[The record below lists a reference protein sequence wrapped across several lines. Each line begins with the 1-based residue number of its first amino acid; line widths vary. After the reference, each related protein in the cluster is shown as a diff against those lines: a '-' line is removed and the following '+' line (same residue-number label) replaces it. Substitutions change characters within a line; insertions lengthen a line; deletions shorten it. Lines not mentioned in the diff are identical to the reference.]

1 MNNSHRVAA
10 AIAVLSFCFCAQ
22 SAIIG
27 CVGTSITNW
36 SGYPEKLGSL
46 LGAGNTVYNL
56 GKYGTTAIKAGDS
69 PYWGCDRF
77 PTVFSDLPELITIEM
92 GINDSKK
99 ANWNPAWFDADLRS
113 LIDTFCTMS
122 TKPKIWLCLPTPSWN
137 NTMGIS
143 NDTIEQYVIPA
154 IQAIAGERGLP
165 VIDFHTPYKN
175 HPEWFSDGIHP
186 VKTSPVADS
195 MAAIMRRA
203 ITQPVMGLS
212 QQTLEF
218 SSMIGQADP
227 ADQTITV
234 VNMGINTTLNQ
245 VSVTKHAAWLTVA
258 VNATSRNGQI
268 LTNHIDPSQ
277 VAAQERT
284 WVDTVTVT
292 STNAVPAAARYV
304 VTLWVRP
311 AAVLS
316 AVSITPA
323 AVHVPNQA
331 TQQFSAQGIDQFGKP
346 MVPSPAITWSASGGA
361 ITTSGLFTAGAVQGN
376 FPIVAASGAFSDTAY
391 VNLSPITYLP
401 EGRIT
406 QMLVLMRSGSPYI
419 ARGSGTIS
427 TDFLGN
433 EATVQPVA
441 GAKDTVNG
449 LECVWT
455 MATDADGMWFDQ
467 TSQDNF
473 VAYGAIYIYSSDSL
487 KKVYLRY
494 RFDDNCRAYCNGTVR
509 INEIALND
517 DGVQRVSS
525 PMYLNRGINRYNF
538 KFIENTGANYF
549 AVRITD
555 ETGADATNV
564 GYQFTPV
571 PPTVN
576 AINAASSIRLAN
588 PAICLTNRVIR
599 VTFPS
604 HEDRTV
610 ELVDAKGRLLY
621 AQRQTASRII
631 VPISG
636 CAAGIC
642 VLRAA
647 SLHTEFRRAL
657 MIR

>member
-1 MNNSHRVAA
+1 LNHLHRAAA
-10 AIAVLSFCFCAQ
+10 AIAVLSFCF
-22 SAIIG
+22 SAYSARVG
-27 CVGTSITNW
+27 CVGTSITHW
-36 SGYPEKLGSL
+36 SGFPEKLGSL
-46 LGAGNTVYNL
+46 LGAGNTVNNL
-56 GKYGTTAIKAGDS
+56 GKYGTTAIKSGDS

-77 PTVFSDLPELITIEM
+77 PMVFDDLPELITIEM

-99 ANWNPAWFDADLRS
+99 GNWNPSRFNADLAS
-113 LIDTFCTMS
+113 MIDTFFTMS
-122 TKPKIWLCLPTPSWN
+122 TRPKIWLCLPSPVWN
-137 NTMGIS
+137 NTLGVS
-143 NDTIEQYVIPA
+143 NDSVELLVMPA
-154 IQAIAGERGLP
+154 IRAIAKERGLP
-165 VIDFHTPYKN
+165 IIDLRTPFIN
-175 HPEWFSDGIHP
+175 HPEWFGDGVHP
-186 VKTSPVADS
+186 TSTSPVADS
-195 MAAIMRRA
+195 MARIIQRA

-212 QQTLEF
+212 KQTMEF
-218 SSMIGQADP
+218 SSMIGQAGP

-245 VSVTKHAAWLTVA
+245 VSITKHAAWLSVA

-284 WVDTVTVT
+284 WVDTVAVT
-292 STNAVPAAARYV
+292 STNAVPATARYI

-323 AVHVPNQA
+323 TIHVPNQA
-331 TQQFSAQGIDQFGKP
+331 TMQFSAQGIDQFGKP
-346 MVPSPAITWSASGGA
+346 MFPSPAISWGAAGGT
-361 ITTSGLFTAGAVQGN
+361 ITTSGLFTAGAVQGT

-406 QMLVLMRSGSPYI
+406 RMLVLMRSGSPYI
-419 ARGSGTIS
+419 PRGSGTIN

-449 LECVWT
+449 QECVWT
-455 MATDADGMWFDQ
+455 LATDADGMWFDQ

-473 VAYGAIYIYSSDSL
+473 VAYGVLYIYCSDSL

-509 INEIALND
+509 INETALND

-525 PMYLNRGINRYNF
+525 PMYLSRGINRYIF

-549 AVRITD
+549 GVRITD

-571 PPTVN
+571 PPSVEAVN
-576 AINAASSIRLAN
+576 AALLTRSGY
-588 PAICLTNRVIR
+588 PALFLTNRAVQMR
-599 VTFPS
+599 FPS
-604 HEDRTV
+604 REEWTV
-610 ELVDAKGRLLY
+610 ELIDAKGRLLY
-621 AQRQTASRII
+621 ARRQTASRIL
-631 VPISG
+631 VPTAG
-636 CAAGIC
+636 CSAGIC
-642 VLRAA
+642 ILRAA
-647 SLHTEFRRAL
+647 SLHAEFRRAL

>member
-1 MNNSHRVAA
+1 MNNSRRFAA
-10 AIAVLSFCFCAQ
+10 AVTILSFCF
-22 SAIIG
+22 SAYSARVG
-27 CVGTSITNW
+27 CVGTSITHW
-36 SGYPEKLGSL
+36 SGFPEKLGPL

-69 PYWGCDRF
+69 PYLGCDRF
-77 PTVFSDLPELITIEM
+77 PMVFSDLPELITIEM
-92 GINDSKK
+92 GINDSKNG
-99 ANWNPAWFDADLRS
+99 NWNPARFDADLKS
-113 LIDTFCTMS
+113 MIDTFSTMS
-122 TKPKIWLCLPTPSWN
+122 TKPKIWLCLPSPVWN
-137 NTMGIS
+137 NVLGVS
-143 NDTIEQYVIPA
+143 NDSVEQLVVPA
-154 IQAIAGERGLP
+154 ILAIAAERGLP
-165 VIDFHTPYKN
+165 VIDLRTPFKN
-175 HPEWFSDGIHP
+175 HPEWFGDGVHP
-186 VKTSPVADS
+186 LATSPVADS
-195 MAAIMRRA
+195 MAGIIRRA

-212 QQTLEF
+212 QQTVEF
-218 SSMIGQADP
+218 SAMIGQAGP

-234 VNMGINTTLNQ
+234 TNMGINTTLNQ
-245 VSVTKHAAWLTVA
+245 VSVTKHAAWLSVSI
-258 VNATSRNGQI
+258 NATNRNSQI

-284 WVDTVTVT
+284 WVDTVTVA
-292 STNAVPAAARYV
+292 SSNANQTIRYI

-323 AVHVPNQA
+323 SVHVPNQA
-331 TQQFSAQGIDQFGKP
+331 TQQFSAQGIDQYGKP
-346 MVPSPAITWSASGGA
+346 MMPSPAITWSAGGGA
-361 ITTSGLFTAGAVQGN
+361 ITASGLYTAGTVQGS
-376 FPIVAASGAFSDTAY
+376 FPVIAAANAFSDTAY

-406 QMLVLMRSGSPYI
+406 KMLVLMQNGSPYI
-419 ARGSGTIS
+419 AKGSGTIS

-455 MATDADGMWFDQ
+455 LATDADGMWFDQ
-467 TSQDNF
+467 TSQENF

-494 RFDDNCRAYCNGTVR
+494 RFDDNCRAYCNGTPR
-509 INEIALND
+509 INETGLND

-525 PMYLNRGINRYNF
+525 PMYLSRGINRFIF

-549 AVRITD
+549 GVRITD
-555 ETGADATNV
+555 ATGADATDV

-576 AINAASSIRLAN
+576 AIDAVASIHPAN
-588 PAICLTNRVIR
+588 PAICLTNRAVR

-604 HEDRTV
+604 REDRTI
-610 ELVDAKGRLLY
+610 ELIDAEGRLLY
-621 AQRQTASRII
+621 AQRQNASRI
-631 VPISG
+631 VLPISG
-636 CAAGIC
+636 YAAGIYI
-642 VLRAA
+642 LRAVSGHA
-647 SLHTEFRRAL
+647 AFTRVLA
-657 MIR
+657 IR